1 MARPAL
7 PLTSARKPAL
17 VLAFLLTAFLLL
29 QCAVRLSTTI
39 QIGADE
45 GFELAKATL
54 CLKGYRLY
62 TDVWNDQPP
71 LHTFII
77 TQVLKHISPSIL
89 GPRLVTTAFTILLL
103 SSVFF
108 MSLRVS
114 GLLVAALTTALIIAS
129 PGFLELASLC
139 MLEIPALATAIA
151 GLFFLLGPE
160 AKDASAGAHPSPGAA
175 TSARLEVQA
184 ESGASR
190 RSGLPA
196 PEDGGTPLSNWGAR
210 ELLAGAVFGAAL
222 MIKLVDIYMLPL
234 VMVVLWVR
242 LHETEAP
249 AAKVDSRS
257 STRRK
262 EALTSATKGLEPP
275 DVGCYPSAHG
285 TKSALPFMAISR
297 SLLIFIA
304 SLAATCVAIDFLIE
318 NGAYLLHFRQSWA
331 SHFGPTKT
339 LAYGS
344 ANDHLFDWGVLLRN
358 WDVTIPA
365 VAGIGVFASSFR
377 KQPAMVLPLAW
388 LVLSLL
394 VFTIHRPWWAYY
406 YVHNA
411 VPLCWCAAGG
421 IAALIERARLRRSRV
436 LGAAIGLFAACAL
449 SWSASRVYFQ
459 IREVRYSPQT
469 FSSLVLGEIE
479 RLKPWSE
486 WMYADQQI
494 YSFHTG
500 IPMPPDLA
508 VLVLKR
514 FWAGEMDNDRI
525 TDELRK
531 FKPGVILLANDARAV
546 PFKDLLNEEYQVI
559 YQDGYYRLYAL
570 KAMLKAR
577 KTALSPA
584 GQQ

>member
-1 MARPAL
+1 MIGGFIIDDNGLLFISMPSATSKGVPVTALERAGSSVAPSSL
-7 PLTSARKPAL
+7 PLAAARTPLIAL
-17 VLAFLLTAFLLL
+17 VLLLAVFVLL

-54 CLKGYRLY
+54 CLKGHHLY

-77 TQVLKHISPSIL
+77 TQVLKHVSPSVL
-89 GPRLVTTAFTILLL
+89 GPRLVTTAFTLLL
-103 SSVFF
+103 LTSVFLI
-108 MSLRVS
+108 SLRVS

-129 PGFLELASLC
+129 PGFLELSSSC

-151 GLFFLLGPE
+151 AMCLLQLL
-160 AKDASAGAHPSPGAA
+160 PSRKWHACA
-175 TSARLEVQA
+175 
-184 ESGASR
+184 
-190 RSGLPA
+190 
-196 PEDGGTPLSNWGAR
+196 
-210 ELLAGAVFGAAL
+210 LLAGAVFGAAL
-222 MIKLVDIYMLPL
+222 MTKLVDLYLLPL
-234 VMVVLWVR
+234 AAVILWVQFR
-242 LHETEAP
+242 QG
-249 AAKVDSRS
+249 SIIRS
-257 STRRK
+257 SRRE
-262 EALTSATKGLEPP
+262 EAQTSATKKLEPP
-275 DVGCYPSAHG
+275 HVGCYVPLVVTAV
-285 TKSALPFMAISR
+285 AR

-331 SHFGPTKT
+331 SHFGPTRT

-344 ANDHLFDWGVLLRN
+344 AADHPFDWTILLKN
-358 WDVTIPA
+358 WDATIPA
-365 VAGIGVFASSFR
+365 VAGIGVFASRFR
-377 KQPAMVLPLAW
+377 KEPAMVLPLAW

-411 VPLCWCAAGG
+411 IPLCWCAAGG
-421 IAALIERARLRRSRV
+421 IAALIERARLRSSRA

-459 IREVRYSPQT
+459 IREVRHSPQT

-546 PFKDLLNEEYQVI
+546 PFKDLLNDEYQVI
-559 YQDGYYRLYAL
+559 YQDGAHRLYAL
-570 KAMLKAR
+570 KSMIQLKKAKQSASR
-577 KTALSPA
+577 AE
-584 GQQ
+584 